1 MIQNNREIGQLSL
14 FDNVTYNEE
23 PSVDYEKQ
31 YLDLKDK
38 IKSIEINNIT
48 PIEALIKLNELKD
61 NIGDE

>member
-1 MIQNNREIGQLSL
+1 M
-14 FDNVTYNEE
+14 TYNEE

-48 PIEALIKLNELKD
+48 PIEALVKLNELKD